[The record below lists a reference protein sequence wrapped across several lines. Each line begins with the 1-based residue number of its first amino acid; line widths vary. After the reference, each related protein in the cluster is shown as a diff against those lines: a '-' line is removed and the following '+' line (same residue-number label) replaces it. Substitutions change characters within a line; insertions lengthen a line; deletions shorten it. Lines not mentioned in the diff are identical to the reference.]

1 MSDKEVTSQP
11 TQESVTMDIA
21 DHERGEK
28 HLEGEDV
35 GLEALTGTVA
45 NIHLDSPEAKK
56 VLRKIDLHLLPL
68 LCFTYL
74 IQVKHHI

>member
-1 MSDKEVTSQP
+1 MSDKEVN
-11 TQESVTMDIA
+11 TQQSPAMDTA

-45 NIHLDSPEAKK
+45 DIHLDSTEAKK
-56 VLRKIDLHLLPL
+56 VLRKIDLHLMPL

-74 IQVKHHI
+74 IQVRHI